1 MPEQADVYYIGTI
14 FFDLEAALLPL
25 FSHRGIVRVRD
36 EFEEASKA
44 FKRRNPEFA
53 GTIVK
58 SLVIADK
65 SVPPPFALGGWG
77 SRNVRPW
84 CRDGMSHIFEII
96 YE

>member
-1 MPEQADVYYIGTI
+1 MFGLVFLPVAV
-14 FFDLEAALLPL
+14 LPL
-25 FSHRGIVRVRD
+25 FSHRGTVRVRD

-44 FKRRNPEFA
+44 FKRRNPDFTGKIA
-53 GTIVK
+53 K

-65 SVPPPFALGGWG
+65 SIPPRFTYSGWG